1 LASISSADIDT
12 PRRARRRQ
20 PWDLAGLAPRTLA
33 TRGVFLGLILVV
45 VLVSG
50 ITVVNALRWVDKPFP
65 GFLVN
70 ERMVLGNIGRYDWT
84 GTRAGLK
91 WPDRIVRADDR
102 PIASM
107 RDLDAIVAGK
117 AVGEAVTY
125 EVERDGRVLEMRLGT
140 MRFTWLDLF
149 MTFGITFLS
158 GWVYLSIGVAVF
170 VLKPDTEVSW
180 VFFLACLFLS
190 LFTITSFDV
199 QSTHWGF
206 IRLYF
211 LVNALFPAAFV
222 HLSLLFPE
230 RVRGLAARPHVL
242 AVPYVLAALL
252 VVPLEFLY
260 PRPAFLPFQDGI
272 RFYAIL
278 GALAI
283 IASTVHA
290 FASRPSALA
299 RQRAKV
305 ILSGASMAFP
315 LPATAFFLSLA
326 GPQWVT
332 VPIQNN
338 FLAIPI
344 TLFPA
349 SIAYA
354 IARHNLFDVDV
365 FIKRA
370 AGYVVMTAV
379 VGTAYVSMQ
388 TLLGALFLQPLF
400 GEQGEAVYPLVFALL
415 VVFLF
420 NPVSRRVQGSVDRIF
435 FRTQFDYKHTVS
447 AVSNALTSM
456 LDLNQIVSQVVYTI
470 RSEMFVDTAGVIV
483 VEPERKE
490 CLTFFAGEDDPRE
503 TTLIA
508 GQPIAYDDPLLELV
522 RAERGL
528 VTRYDVDEDPRYAPV
543 REACLP
549 RFAELAVTVV
559 MPLVYQNR
567 VTGVFA
573 LGEKKSGRF
582 YSRDDIELL
591 GTMANQA
598 AVAIENAT
606 THQEVVRYAEELAAS
621 LQRIQLLESIKTNLA
636 KFVPKTVQELIE
648 ESPEAPSFD
657 KREVD
662 CSVLFADI
670 TGYTRLSARLELDV
684 VNRLVERYFGAFL
697 DEILARGGDVNE
709 TAGDGLMVI
718 FRKRDPR
725 RHARAAVLAALGI
738 QRRAHEINVEL
749 AGHSEPIVMKVGVNS
764 GIAAVGAT
772 RIEGAAGTRWTYTAS
787 GPTTNVA
794 ARLAALAE
802 GAGGG
807 VIVSEETWNRI
818 GDEFQSETLG
828 PQLLK
833 NVPEPVLAFRVLG
846 QETPPVQPAP
856 DAGRARRLYVVS
868 RRRPDVYEKLLRRF
882 AGRVDVAVVLDR
894 RIEEP
899 RQGPGDD
906 AGAVR
911 RPPDRRASP
920 AGDLD
925 ADAYVVIDGPDHE
938 ADPRPR
944 PSA

>member
-1 LASISSADIDT
+1 VGTIPADA
-12 PRRARRRQ
+12 PSLRRAHRLQ
-20 PWDLAGLAPRTLA
+20 VWDLAGLAPRLLA
-33 TRGVFLGLILVV
+33 SRGVFLGLILVV
-45 VLVSG
+45 VLISG
-50 ITVVNALRWVDKPFP
+50 ITVVNALRWVGKPFP

-70 ERMVLGNIGRYDWT
+70 QRMVLGNIGRYDWT

-91 WPDRIVRADDR
+91 WPDRIVRADGR

-107 RDLDAIVAGK
+107 RDLDAIVVAK
-117 AVGEAVTY
+117 SVGETVTY
-125 EVERDGRVLEMRLGT
+125 EIERDGRIIELRLGT

-158 GWVYLSIGVAVF
+158 GWIYLSIGAAVF

-211 LVNALFPAAFV
+211 LVNALFPATFA

-230 RVRGLAARPHVL
+230 RVRGLSARPR
-242 AVPYVLAALL
+242 ARIVPYAVAALL
-252 VVPLEFLY
+252 IVPLELLY
-260 PRPAFLPFQDGI
+260 PRPGFLPFQDAI

-278 GALAI
+278 AAI
-283 IASTVHA
+283 AVIGSAVYA
-290 FASRPSALA
+290 FASRQSALA
-299 RQRAKV
+299 RQRAKAV
-305 ILSGASMAFP
+305 LLGASLAFP
-315 LPATAFFLSLA
+315 LPAMAFFLSLA
-326 GPQWVT
+326 GSRWVT
-332 VPIQNN
+332 IPIQNN

-365 FIKRA
+365 YIKRA
-370 AGYVVMTAV
+370 VGYAVMTVV
-379 VGTAYVSMQ
+379 VGATYVSMQ
-388 TLLGALFLQPLF
+388 TLLGTVLLQPLF
-400 GEQGEAVYPLVFALL
+400 GEQGEAIYPLFFALL

-420 NPVSRRVQGSVDRIF
+420 NPVNRRVQGSVDRIF
-435 FRTQFDYKHTVS
+435 FRTQFDYKQTVS

-456 LDLNQIVSQVVYTI
+456 LDLHQIVTQVVHTI

-483 VEPERKE
+483 VEPERKA
-490 CLTFFAGEDDPRE
+490 CLTFFAREDEARGAAMIP
-503 TTLIA
+503 

-522 RAERGL
+522 RVERAL
-528 VTRYDVDEDPRYAPV
+528 VTRYDIEEDPRYAHV
-543 REACLP
+543 RASCLP
-549 RFAELAVTVV
+549 RFDELAVTVM

-573 LGEKKSGRF
+573 LGEKKSGQF

-621 LQRIQLLESIKTNLA
+621 LRRIQLLESIKSNLA

-648 ESPEAPSFD
+648 ESPEAPLLD
-657 KREVD
+657 KREID

-670 TGYTRLSARLELDV
+670 TGYTRLSAQMELDR

-718 FRKRDPR
+718 FQKKDPR

-738 QRRAHEINVEL
+738 QRRAREINAEL
-749 AGHSEPIVMKVGVNS
+749 EGQSEPIVMKVGVNS
-764 GIAAVGAT
+764 GVAAVGAT

-794 ARLAALAE
+794 ARLAAVAE
-802 GAGGG
+802 GTGGG
-807 VIVSEETWNRI
+807 VIVSEETRKRL
-818 GDEFQSETLG
+818 GDEFLVDPLG
-828 PQLLK
+828 PQVLK

-846 QETPPVQPAP
+846 RPTSLGAPPPGARP
-856 DAGRARRLYVVS
+856 ARRLYVVS
-868 RRRPDVYEKLLRRF
+868 RSRPDVYEELVRRF
-882 AGRVDVAVVLDR
+882 AGRPDVEIVVDR
-894 RIEEP
+894 RIGERGGAADDDAPAERPWSDRRWKPAMDPELAAGSYIVIDVSDSETEP
-899 RQGPGDD
+899 RAHPK
-906 AGAVR
+906 
-911 RPPDRRASP
+911 
-920 AGDLD
+920 
-925 ADAYVVIDGPDHE
+925 
-938 ADPRPR
+938 
-944 PSA
+944 